1 MRYITLKTVLC
12 TAEKAFLCD
21 GKARMGVRKR
31 LYEDTT
37 RAFSRHGTACGS
49 CAGLSENALKG
60 TKSGRKGH
68 FSRMICERCLMS
80 VKEKHAEENDCGHG

>member
-21 GKARMGVRKR
+21 GKARMGVRKK
-31 LYEDTT
+31 LFEDTT
-37 RAFSRHGTACGS
+37 RAFSRHGTAGGS
-49 CAGLSENALKG
+49 DAELLKNTLKG

-68 FSRMICERCLMS
+68 FSRMIYE
-80 VKEKHAEENDCGHG
+80 

>member
-1 MRYITLKTVLC
+1 MRYTTLKTVLC

-21 GKARMGVRKR
+21 GKARMGVRKG

-37 RAFSRHGTACGS
+37 RAFSRHGTAGGS
-49 CAGLSENALKG
+49 DAELLKNTLKG

-68 FSRMICERCLMS
+68 FSRMIYE
-80 VKEKHAEENDCGHG
+80 